1 MVIARVV
8 VGGTCFLRAFYTGVQ
23 IICNYISD
31 TDADG
36 EVDEDK

>member
-8 VGGTCFLRAFYTGVQ
+8 VGGTCFWLAFCAGVQ
-23 IICNYISD
+23 IFCNYISD